1 MAEAARKSNAKRKSQ
16 DIGGRIRTLVDRTIQ
31 RNINGASYFLTPDPP
46 VGQTRH
52 DVIHRRG
59 TLQLFH
65 YHPMSDEV
73 YRTPILIVTPTTNRS
88 YALDMMPG
96 VSFVE
101 FLLKAGYDV
110 FLMDWQPPQPEEKS
124 LTLEDYSQTFISE
137 CLDIVRRT
145 TGEDEVSLVG
155 YCMGGVLASIFT
167 ASFQCEGVRNL
178 VVFTTPV
185 DFTEMGMFTKV
196 TDKKHFDVDR
206 LVDQIGNIPPN
217 FVFQGFQMTDPAGRS
232 AAQIGLWRKMWDSDF
247 VENYRKY
254 DRWSTDM
261 LPLAGEYFRDTVKQ
275 LMWENG
281 LYEGTLRVG
290 GKSANL
296 RNITVPFFHA
306 QAQHDSLVLP
316 AASKPLIDLVGSED
330 KTDLVLKGGQVS
342 LVCGASAVGRLWPA
356 LDDWLSERSA

>member
-1 MAEAARKSNAKRKSQ
+1 MAEAASKKKPKGKTK
-16 DIGGRIRTLVDRTIQ
+16 DFGGRIRTLVDRTIQ
-31 RNINGASYFLTPDPP
+31 RNVNGASYFLTPDPP
-46 VGQTRH
+46 VGQTKH

-65 YHPMSDEV
+65 YQPLSDEV

-88 YALDMMPG
+88 YCLDMMPG

-124 LTLEDYSQTFISE
+124 LSLQDYTQTFISE
-137 CLDIVRRT
+137 CLEIVSRT
-145 TGEDEVSLVG
+145 TGEDEVSLIG

-167 ASFQCEGVRNL
+167 ASMEGEGVRNL

-217 FVFQGFQMTDPAGRS
+217 FVFQGFQMTAPAGRS
-232 AAQIGLWRKMWDSDF
+232 AAQIDLFRKMWDSDF

-261 LPLAGEYFRDTVKQ
+261 LPLAGEYFRETVKE
-275 LMWENG
+275 LFWNNA
-281 LYEGTLRVG
+281 LINGTLRVG

-296 RNITVPFFHA
+296 DRIKVPFFHA

-316 AASKPLIDLVGSED
+316 PASQPLIDLVGSED
-330 KTDLVLKGGQVS
+330 KTDLVLKGGHVS
-342 LVCGASAVGRLWPA
+342 LVCGAGAVGRLWPT

>member
-1 MAEAARKSNAKRKSQ
+1 MTATPRKSKANNRDFGARV
-16 DIGGRIRTLVDRTIQ
+16 RTMVDRTVK

-46 VGQTRH
+46 VGQTRY
-52 DVIHRRG
+52 DIIHRRG

-65 YHPMSDEV
+65 YQPLVDEV

-110 FLMDWQPPQPEEKS
+110 FLMDWQPPQPEERS
-124 LTLEDYSQTFISE
+124 LSLKDYSQTFIAE
-137 CLDIVRRT
+137 CMDIVTRT
-145 TGEDEVSLVG
+145 TGEDEVSLIG

-167 ASFQCEGVRNL
+167 ASFEGDGVRNL

-185 DFTEMGMFTKV
+185 DFTKLGIFYKV
-196 TDKKHFDVDR
+196 MDKKHFDVDR
-206 LVDQIGNIPPN
+206 MVDQIGNIPPN
-217 FVFQGFQMTDPAGRS
+217 FVFQGFQMTDPAARPAS
-232 AAQIGLWRKMWDSDF
+232 QVDLLRKMWDSDF

-261 LPLAGEYFRDTVKQ
+261 LPLAGEYFRETVKQ

-281 LYEGTLRVG
+281 LFKGTLRVG
-290 GKSANL
+290 GRSASL
-296 RNITVPFFHA
+296 DRIKVPFFHA
-306 QAQHDSLVLP
+306 RALHDSLVIP
-316 AASKPLIDLVGSED
+316 AASDPMIDLVGSED
-330 KTDLVLKGGQVS
+330 KTDLVLKGGHVS

-356 LDDWLSERSA
+356 LDNWLSERSA

>member
-1 MAEAARKSNAKRKSQ
+1 MGDGTTKDKS
-16 DIGGRIRTLVDRTIQ
+16 IGGRVRQLVDRTIQ
-31 RNINGASYFLTPDPP
+31 RNINGASYFLSSDPP

-52 DVIHRRG
+52 DIIHKRG

-65 YHPMSDEV
+65 YHPLSDEV

-110 FLMDWQPPQPEEKS
+110 FMMDWQPPRPEEKS
-124 LTLEDYSQTFISE
+124 LNLESYSQTFIAE
-137 CLDIVRRT
+137 CMEIVQRE
-145 TGEDEVSLVG
+145 TGEEEVSLVG
-155 YCMGGVLASIFT
+155 YCMGGVLASMYT
-167 ASFQCEGVRNL
+167 AAFKNAGVRNL
-178 VVFTTPV
+178 VCFTTPV
-185 DFTEMGMFTKV
+185 NFHEMGMFTRV

-206 LVDQIGNIPPN
+206 LVDQIGNVPPN
-217 FVFQGFQMTDPAGRS
+217 FVFQGFQMTEPAGRS
-232 AAQIGLWRKMWDSDF
+232 AAQINLWRKMWDSDF

-281 LYEGTLRVG
+281 LIEGNLRVG
-290 GKSANL
+290 GKSVNL
-296 RNITVPFFHA
+296 SDITVPFFNA
-306 QAQHDSLVLP
+306 RAQHDSLVLP
-316 AASKPLIDLVGSED
+316 AASDPFIDMVSSED
-330 KTDLVLKGGQVS
+330 KTDIVLKGGHVS
-342 LVCGASAVGRLWPA
+342 LVAGANAVMRLWPA